1 MIVTNSIISDFNNS
15 SDGYKIGYTRGY
27 LDFERF
33 LDYEYSTEYIL
44 NESIDPSYDLSNP
57 ITIESIIA
65 LYSYSYS

>member
-33 LDYEYSTEYIL
+33 YYEWKRPFDNKNI
-44 NESIDPSYDLSNP
+44 
-57 ITIESIIA
+57 
-65 LYSYSYS
+65 